1 MFFSPNPFLLY
12 ILTFKIWKEWSNT
25 LNPKIFV
32 FVAVIGLAAVLGGI
46 LISGSSF
53 QNISSPLPE
62 KEVLKIEPII
72 VELDDISVVD
82 ISERAATIE
91 IKFKLT
97 NPNPASVIVQV
108 MDYQLF
114 ETGFSEEKQISG
126 GQIGSRPEGM
136 VEFGSN
142 YYSLLSN
149 SEIVLKDKVVLKNNG
164 NIPELWNDLKTNTA
178 KWRVTGDVFYN
189 LSSMTS
195 GHENELHFEFT
206 K

>member
-1 MFFSPNPFLLY
+1 
-12 ILTFKIWKEWSNT
+12 

-32 FVAVIGLAAVLGGI
+32 FAAVIVLAAVLGGI
-46 LISGSSF
+46 LISGSTLENF
-53 QNISSPLPE
+53 ASSQP
-62 KEVLKIEPII
+62 KREVLKIEPII
-72 VELDDISVVD
+72 VELNDISIID
-82 ISERAATIE
+82 FSERSATIE
-91 IKFKLT
+91 VQFKLI
-97 NPNPASVIVQV
+97 NPNPTSVIVQV

-114 ETGFSEEKQISG
+114 ESNFSEDKQIGG

-149 SEIVLKDKVVLKNNG
+149 SEIVLKDKLVLKNNG
-164 NIPELWNDLKTNTA
+164 NIPELWSTLKDNTA

-195 GHENELHFEFT
+195 GHENEIHFEFT

>member
-1 MFFSPNPFLLY
+1 M
-12 ILTFKIWKEWSNT
+12 
-25 LNPKIFV
+25 NPKIFV
-32 FVAVIGLAAVLGGI
+32 FIAVIGLAALLGGI
-46 LISGSSF
+46 LLSGSSF
-53 QNISSPLPE
+53 QNISLLPE
-62 KEVLKIEPII
+62 KEVLQIEPIT
-72 VELDDISVVD
+72 VELDDISVID
-82 ISERAATIE
+82 ISDRTATIE

-97 NPNPASVIVQV
+97 NPNPVSVIVQV

-114 ETGFSEEKQISG
+114 EKGFSEEQQISG

-149 SEIVLKDKVVLKNNG
+149 SEMILKDKMVLKNNG
-164 NIPELWNDLKTNTA
+164 NIPELWNDLKTNSA